1 MSNMAEVNINIKKIE
16 EKDQVDIDKIE
27 IKTVGS
33 KGIFLRDMFKAK
45 VLVPPGFIMTSV
57 FEQFMEETGL
67 YAKISTVM
75 DTSKI
80 SLNDMNSILQ
90 ASNEI
95 VNLVSN
101 ANFPKDLETKV
112 LNEFAKLKA
121 EYVAVRPSFV
131 MDGASSLSLAREFPS
146 QLNVSSDNLIKNI
159 KRIWAASFSPASIAY
174 RLEKNIEMKKPLVVL
189 LIQKMIDAEISG
201 VCFTSHPITKDRKQ
215 IVIEASF
222 GLNEE
227 VNTKGIA
234 RDTYIVDKNNWK
246 ILGKTIFPQK
256 TMLTR
261 VGSTTNEV
269 EVGTVLQSKQKLS
282 NAQVLSLANLAKRIE
297 DLYERVPQKIEWAL
311 EKNNFYIIESQP
323 ISKA

>member
-1 MSNMAEVNINIKKIE
+1 MAEVNIKINKTEEKREEVDINKIE
-16 EKDQVDIDKIE
+16 LKA
-27 IKTVGS
+27 VGS
-33 KGIFLRDMFKAK
+33 KGLFLRDMFNAK

-67 YAKISTVM
+67 YAKISTIM
-75 DTSKI
+75 GASSI
-80 SLNDMNSILQ
+80 SLNDINSILQ
-90 ASNEI
+90 VSNEI
-95 VNLVSN
+95 VNLVIN
-101 ANFPKDLETKV
+101 ANFPKSLEEKV
-112 LNEFAKLKA
+112 LNEFSKLKA

-131 MDGASSLSLAREFPS
+131 IDDASSLSLVREFPS
-146 QLNVSSDNLIKNI
+146 QLNVSSDILIKSI
-159 KRIWAASFSPASIAY
+159 KRIWSSSFSPASIAY
-174 RLEKNIEMKKPLVVL
+174 RLEKNIDMKKPLVVL
-189 LIQKMIDAEISG
+189 LIQKMIDAEVSG

-215 IVIEASF
+215 IVVEASF

-246 ILGKTIFPQK
+246 ILGKTVFPQK

-269 EVGTVLQSKQKLS
+269 EVGSVLQSKQKLS
-282 NAQVLSLANLAKRIE
+282 NAQVLSLASLAKRIE
-297 DLYERVPQKIEWAL
+297 DIYDRVPQKIEWAL

>member
-1 MSNMAEVNINIKKIE
+1 MAEVNINIKKIE
-16 EKDQVDIDKIE
+16 EKDQIDIDKIE

-57 FEQFMEETGL
+57 FEQFMEGTGL
-67 YAKISTVM
+67 YAKISTIM
-75 DTSKI
+75 DASKI
-80 SLNDMNSILQ
+80 SLNDINSILQ

-95 VNLVSN
+95 VNLVNN

-112 LNEFAKLKA
+112 LNEFSKLKA

-131 MDGASSLSLAREFPS
+131 MDDASSLSLAREFPS

-174 RLEKNIEMKKPLVVL
+174 RLERNIEMRKPLVVL

-269 EVGTVLQSKQKLS
+269 EVGSVLHSKQKLS

-297 DLYERVPQKIEWAL
+297 DLYERVPQKIEWAF

>member
-1 MSNMAEVNINIKKIE
+1 MTEVNINIKKNE
-16 EKDQVDIDKIE
+16 EKVQADMNKIDIRM
-27 IKTVGS
+27 VGS
-33 KGIFLRDMFKAK
+33 KGLFLRDMFNAK
-45 VLVPPGFIMTSV
+45 VLVPPGFIMASI
-57 FEQFMEETGL
+57 FEQFMEGTGL
-67 YAKISTVM
+67 YARINTIM
-75 DTSKI
+75 DASGV
-80 SLNDMNSILQ
+80 SLSDMNSILQ

-95 VNLVSN
+95 VNLIN
-101 ANFPKDLETKV
+101 NIDFPKELETRI
-112 LNEFAKLKA
+112 LNEFSKLKA

-131 MDGASSLSLAREFPS
+131 IDGVSSLSLAREFPS
-146 QLNVSSDNLIKNI
+146 QLNVNRDILIKSI
-159 KRIWAASFSPASIAY
+159 KRIWATSFSPASIAY
-174 RLEKNIEMKKPLVVL
+174 RLEKNIDMKRPLVVL
-189 LIQKMIDAEISG
+189 LIQKMIDAEVSG

-215 IVIEASF
+215 IVVEASF

-269 EVGTVLQSKQKLS
+269 EVGSVLQTKQKLS
-282 NAQVLSLANLAKRIE
+282 NAQILSLANLAKRVE
-297 DLYERVPQKIEWAL
+297 DIYDRIPQKIEWAL

>member
-1 MSNMAEVNINIKKIE
+1 MSKVNINLEKIKVEDKLDINKIE
-16 EKDQVDIDKIE
+16 L
-27 IKTVGS
+27 KTVGS
-33 KGIFLRDMFKAK
+33 KGVFLSDMFKAK

-67 YAKISTVM
+67 YAKISTIM
-75 DTSKI
+75 GSSKVFI
-80 SLNDMNSILQ
+80 DDMNSILQ

-95 VNLVSN
+95 VNLVN
-101 ANFPKDLETKV
+101 NTNFPKGLEVKI
-112 LNEFAKLKA
+112 LNEFSKLKS

-131 MDGASSLSLAREFPS
+131 IDGSSSLSLAREFPS
-146 QLNVSSDNLIKNI
+146 KLNVSSDNLIQTTKG
-159 KRIWAASFSPASIAY
+159 IWASSFSPASIAY

-189 LIQKMIDAEISG
+189 LIQKMINAEVSG
-201 VCFTSHPITKDRKQ
+201 VCFTAHPITKDRKQ

-234 RDTYIVDKNNWK
+234 RDTYIIDKNNWK

-269 EVGTVLQSKQKLS
+269 EVGSMLQSKQKLS
-282 NAQVLSLANLAKRIE
+282 NVQVLSLSNLAKRVE
-297 DLYERVPQKIEWAL
+297 DIYERVPQKIEWAL

>member
-1 MSNMAEVNINIKKIE
+1 MAEVNINSKKVEDKRE
-16 EKDQVDIDKIE
+16 EVDMNKIDLKV
-27 IKTVGS
+27 VGS
-33 KGIFLRDMFKAK
+33 KGIFLRDMFNAK

-57 FEQFMEETGL
+57 FEQFMEEAGL
-67 YAKISTVM
+67 YARINTIM
-75 DTSKI
+75 DASKV
-80 SLNDMNSILQ
+80 SLDDMNSILH

-95 VNLVSN
+95 VNLVN
-101 ANFPKDLETKV
+101 NINFPKSLETKV
-112 LNEFAKLKA
+112 LNEFSKLKA
-121 EYVAVRPSFV
+121 EYVAVRPSFIIGDV
-131 MDGASSLSLAREFPS
+131 LSLSLSREFPS
-146 QLNVSSDNLIKNI
+146 QLNVSSDNLIRTI
-159 KRIWAASFSPASIAY
+159 KRIWASSFSPASIAY
-174 RLEKNIEMKKPLVVL
+174 RLEKNIEMKKPLVAL
-189 LIQKMIDAEISG
+189 LIQKMIDAEVSG

-269 EVGTVLQSKQKLS
+269 EVGSVLQSKQKLS
-282 NAQVLSLANLAKRIE
+282 NAQILSLANLAKRIE
-297 DLYERVPQKIEWAL
+297 DLYDRVPQKIEWAF